1 MATLGFT
8 PASGHDVFSIE
19 TTEKSSLPSTS
30 ILGGKEAREFYEDLM
45 KDKVQKVSSSAISKK
60 DKCREHLIKKR
71 NRGSGRR
78 TNRIRAADM
87 QWGQTDAV
95 PQRAESS
102 GSEANQ
108 RRETIISE
116 RSMELMGLR
125 LLRCAQEGD
134 ISGVKD
140 LLLKGVDIN
149 FQVQYLQLGMFP
161 F

>member
-8 PASGHDVFSIE
+8 PASGQDVFSIE
-19 TTEKSSLPSTS
+19 TTEKSSFPSTS
-30 ILGGKEAREFYEDLM
+30 ILSGKEAREFYEDLM
-45 KDKVQKVSSSAISKK
+45 KDKVQNVSSSAVGDKG
-60 DKCREHLIKKR
+60 KCREHRIEKR
-71 NRGSGRR
+71 KRESGRR
-78 TNRIRAADM
+78 VNRVRAAER
-87 QWGQTDAV
+87 QWGETDSV
-95 PQRAESS
+95 PRRAESS
-102 GSEANQ
+102 GSEANH
-108 RRETIISE
+108 RRETSISE

-149 FQVQYLQLGMFP
+149 FQVQYLQLCMFP